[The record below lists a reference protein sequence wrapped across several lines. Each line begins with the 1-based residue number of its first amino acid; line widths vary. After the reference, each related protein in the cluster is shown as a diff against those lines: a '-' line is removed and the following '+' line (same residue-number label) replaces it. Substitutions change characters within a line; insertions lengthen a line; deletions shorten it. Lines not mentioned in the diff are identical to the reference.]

1 MNIKEMSYAGRKT
14 TLYELR
20 VKHNIYHQESQE
32 ACEARGLRPSYL
44 ACMAGA
50 AIPREAAEMILAA
63 LNELA
68 HTHYQ
73 LDEVDRALRPPLAEQ
88 DLEGKLR
95 QLDALRQQ
103 WLQTRRKKALDAY
116 RVLERWFENQG
127 LAPAYHDAL
136 EKHVVL

>member
-1 MNIKEMSYAGRKT
+1 MQGRKP

-20 VKHNIYHQESQE
+20 IRHNIFHHELQH
-32 ACEARGLRPSYL
+32 ACEARGLRASYL
-44 ACMAGA
+44 ACVSGA
-50 AIPREAAEMILAA
+50 AIPREAADIILAA

-95 QLDALRQQ
+95 RLDELRLE
-103 WLQTRRKKALDAY
+103 WLHTRRRKALDAY
-116 RVLERWFENQG
+116 RALERWFENQG

-136 EKHVVL
+136 ERHVLV

>member
-1 MNIKEMSYAGRKT
+1 
-14 TLYELR
+14 
-20 VKHNIYHQESQE
+20 
-32 ACEARGLRPSYL
+32 
-44 ACMAGA
+44 MAGA

-73 LDEVDRALRPPLAEQ
+73 LHEVEIALRPPLSEQ

-116 RVLERWFENQG
+116 RALERWFENQG
-127 LAPAYHDAL
+127 LAPAYHYAL